1 MNTKAKP
8 FIKWVG
14 GKGQLIEQL
23 EAKLPADFDNWDS
36 ATYIEPFVGGGAML
50 FYMLQQHP
58 NIKRAVINDINSDL
72 ITCYR
77 TVRDNVE
84 EKLSLCMLNSLIGA
98 SDLRKSVETIWNRDE
113 KAFSVMDILVAVRTR
128 DKKKILDSVGNCVPL
143 ESMFTSVDSVMTF
156 LAETGLGDVLQN
168 QNVKNLVDY
177 VFGIETGLDTN
188 ARKNRS
194 GHVMENTVANIL
206 ANAGVPFRQEVYSRE
221 WTAITEVLGDDEKR
235 FDFVIETSSK
245 VYLIEVNFYSG
256 GGSKLNEVARS
267 YSDIAP
273 KINSVEGFEFVWIT
287 DGIGWK
293 SAKNKLQ
300 EAYGIIPSVYNL
312 SSVQD
317 FINNIR

>member
-1 MNTKAKP
+1 
-8 FIKWVG
+8 
-14 GKGQLIEQL
+14 
-23 EAKLPADFDNWDS
+23 
-36 ATYIEPFVGGGAML
+36 
-50 FYMLQQHP
+50 
-58 NIKRAVINDINSDL
+58 
-72 ITCYR
+72 
-77 TVRDNVE
+77 
-84 EKLSLCMLNSLIGA
+84 
-98 SDLRKSVETIWNRDE
+98 
-113 KAFSVMDILVAVRTR
+113 
-128 DKKKILDSVGNCVPL
+128 
-143 ESMFTSVDSVMTF
+143 MFTSVDSVMTF

-293 SAKNKLQ
+293 SAKKNKLQ

>member
-1 MNTKAKP
+1 MLK
-8 FIKWVG
+8 
-14 GKGQLIEQL
+14 
-23 EAKLPADFDNWDS
+23 DFDKFISQLKETNQTLDFFCDFEKIS
-36 ATYIEPFVGGGAML
+36 
-50 FYMLQQHP
+50 Q
-58 NIKRAVINDINSDL
+58 
-72 ITCYR
+72 
-77 TVRDNVE
+77 NVE
-84 EKLSLCMLNSLIGA
+84 DIKLNLCMLNSLIGA
-98 SDLRKSVETIWNRDE
+98 SDLRKSVETIWSRD
-113 KAFSVMDILVAVRTR
+113 KNAFSVMDILVAVRTR

-143 ESMFTSVDSVMTF
+143 ESMFSSVDSVMTF
-156 LAETGLGDVLQN
+156 LTETGLGDVLKN
-168 QNVKNLVDY
+168 QKVKNLVDY

-206 ANAGVPFRQEVYSRE
+206 TNAGISFRQEVYSRE
-221 WTAITEVLGDDEKR
+221 WSAITDVLGDDEKR
-235 FDFVIETSSK
+235 FDFVVETSSK

-300 EAYGIIPSVYNL
+300 EAYGIIPTVYNL
-312 SSVQD
+312 TSIQE
-317 FINNIR
+317 FIESIR